1 MSVFVCSPENPFGD
15 IFAVEGEFIRTFL
28 KDIPAE
34 YVKVYLYCLYSLSP
48 GSTCAN
54 IKELAKGVGQ
64 TAEEVNAALEYF
76 ANEMLLRIVSERPL
90 SIEIR
95 SVKEAALLK
104 AAAAPAGMLDYA
116 DYFASLRAVLGGREL
131 KPAEMEKARDWIEVY
146 CLPQDVAVLMASHCL
161 NNLQK
166 EGKSARTPF
175 AYMDKVAHSWAENRI
190 NTMEAAERYL
200 TIYELEHHDVNQVML
215 HLGIKRM
222 PSIEE
227 MKLYQKWT
235 GEWKLSKE
243 AILQACAQTV
253 KTATPSFGY
262 LDKIVEKLYNKGELS
277 GSEAKEALNEE
288 EKQRAEGNEVLKE
301 LGLKGITPELLEGI
315 AAFKAMG
322 FDTEG
327 LLLAARETARKPVRS
342 VEKYIELLDRL
353 AAAKAFTPEE
363 IKKYLKQKKTDARQK
378 KTSAHQYDERSQ
390 SDYDG
395 VVIDLMNEK

>member
-1 MSVFVCSPENPFGD
+1 MPVFVCSPENPFGD
-15 IFAVEGEFIRTFL
+15 IFAVEGEFVRSFL
-28 KDIPAE
+28 SEAPSD

-48 GSTCAN
+48 SSPCAN
-54 IKELAKGVGQ
+54 LKDLAKGTGQ
-64 TAEEVNAALEYF
+64 TVEQVKSALEYF
-76 ANEMLLRIVSERPL
+76 SGEMLLRVVSERPL

-95 SVKEAALLK
+95 SVREAARLK

-116 DYFASLRAVLGGREL
+116 DYFASLRAILGGREL

-166 EGKSARTPF
+166 EGKSARAPF
-175 AYMDKVAHSWAENRI
+175 NYMDKVAHSWAENRI
-190 NTMEAAERYL
+190 TTMEAAERYL

-227 MKLYQKWT
+227 LKLYQKWT
-235 GEWKLSKE
+235 GEWGLSKE

-277 GSEAKEALNEE
+277 GEEARQGLSQEE
-288 EKQRAEGNEVLKE
+288 QQRAEAGEVLRE
-301 LGLKGITPELLEGI
+301 LGLKGITPELLE
-315 AAFKAMG
+315 AVSAFKAMG
-322 FDTEG
+322 FEFNA
-327 LLLAARETARKPVRS
+327 LLLAAREIARKPVRS
-342 VEKYIELLDRL
+342 LEKYIQLWDELASQKLFD
-353 AAAKAFTPEE
+353 TESV
-363 IKKYLKQKKTDARQK
+363 KKYLKQSKKPSQQK
-378 KTSAHQYDERSQ
+378 KTSAHQYDERAK
-390 SDYDG
+390 SDYDD
-395 VVIDLMNEK
+395 VIIDL